1 MTGNW
6 MEDPAVAHIDR
17 NKLDFLQALFYESRS
32 LTKEQMLPF
41 FLAAAK
47 RSRDSHISF
56 SREEIETITSAIRR
70 YSSPE
75 EAEKIDRFMKL
86 RQTQPPKSPP
96 VR

>member
-6 MEDPAVAHIDR
+6 MEDSSVAHIDKA
-17 NKLDFLQALFYESRS
+17 KLDFLQSLVYESRS

-41 FLAAAK
+41 FMAAAK

-56 SREEIETITSAIRR
+56 SREEISTITAAIRK

-75 EAEKIDRFMKL
+75 ELDKIDKL
-86 RQTQPPKSPP
+86 IKPELK
-96 VR
+96 